1 MMGDNSIFNRTFF
14 LYELKRSMKLLV
26 VLGAVMTMYIV
37 IIIDM
42 YDSQM
47 MKTLDSFSKMMPDL
61 MNAVG
66 MTSGTHTLIGFM
78 VSYLYGFILLVF
90 PMIFSIIRA
99 NSLIAKYTDNRAM
112 ALFLTG
118 GHKRKSI
125 VIT

>member
-1 MMGDNSIFNRTFF
+1 MFNRTLFF
-14 LYELKRSMKLLV
+14 YELKRSMKLLV
-26 VLGAVMTMYIV
+26 ILGAVMTMYIV

-42 YDSQM
+42 YDPQM
-47 MKTLDSFSKMMPDL
+47 MKTLDSFSKKMPDL

-66 MTSGTHTLIGFM
+66 MKTGAHTLIGFM
-78 VSYLYGFILLVF
+78 VSYLYGFILLVI

-99 NSLIAKYTDNRAM
+99 NSLIAKYTDNGAM
-112 ALFLTG
+112 ALLLTG

>member
-1 MMGDNSIFNRTFF
+1 
-14 LYELKRSMKLLV
+14 MKLLV

-42 YDSQM
+42 YNSQM